1 MKQKLSA
8 FTLGFIVS
16 LCGLTGSII
25 PSTANAIYCS
35 NCSSELTQILNKV
48 QLAQQYSKQ
57 LQQYQTQLQ
66 ELNNQVKNLTKL
78 PQNVLSQYQ
87 QTFQQFQQQIQK
99 TEGLMKDLAHVK
111 ASLDTRYPDFTK
123 TDPDFKNFTA
133 MLEGWNNHERANLE
147 NALSSGAAV
156 LEQMQ
161 GGTDNIKNIVS
172 ASQNAEG
179 ALQAAQASNQLQGIL
194 ATEMM
199 KMNAQNA
206 VMQQIELEER
216 AKAISVNQA
225 NVKLRAKNNAG
236 REGKKSTVKPIGNLG
251 NNE

>member
-8 FTLGFIVS
+8 ITLGFVVA
-16 LCGLTGSII
+16 LCGISASMA

-35 NCSSELTQILNKV
+35 NCSSELTQIINKA
-48 QLAQQYSKQ
+48 QLAQQYTKQ

-66 ELNNQVKNLTKL
+66 ELNNQILNLRKL
-78 PQNVLSQYQ
+78 PQNMQNQYQ
-87 QTFQQFQQQIQK
+87 QTFQQFKQQIQQ
-99 TEGLMKDLAHVK
+99 TEGLMKDLAQVK
-111 ASLDTRYPDFTK
+111 ASLDARYPDYTK
-123 TDPDFKNFTA
+123 KDPDFKNFTA
-133 MLEGWNNHERANLE
+133 MIDGWNNHERANLE

-156 LEQMQ
+156 LQQME
-161 GGTDNIKNIVS
+161 GGTENINNIVT
-172 ASQNAEG
+172 ASQNAVG

-194 ATEMM
+194 AGEMM

-216 AKAISVNQA
+216 ARAISANQA

-236 REGKKSTVKPIGNLG
+236 REGTKSTVKPVGNLG